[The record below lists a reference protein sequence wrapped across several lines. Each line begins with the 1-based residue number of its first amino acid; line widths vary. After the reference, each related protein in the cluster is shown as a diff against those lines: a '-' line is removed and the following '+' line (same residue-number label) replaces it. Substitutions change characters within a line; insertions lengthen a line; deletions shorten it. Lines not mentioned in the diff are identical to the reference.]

1 MSTAHRPTWDPAQ
14 AREVKGGSRQY
25 SVRDM
30 AAHTKL
36 KFRCVV
42 NVSFPPPSLF
52 FTQRAYLWQSE
63 FLRQPGQTSV
73 SEVKKVN
80 LRAELLAAEA
90 DARAKKRK
98 AAGLPVEDVSSAVP
112 VAAIE
117 DAEVK
122 KRRKVLQDAL
132 EMDKDA
138 DSDEDDDADADADG
152 PKGGE
157 SKYVAHSR
165 FSFSSPMAL
174 IVPGYTP
181 IIEQWGPYHER

>member
-36 KFRCVV
+36 KFRCAAQ
-42 NVSFPPPSLF
+42 LA
-52 FTQRAYLWQSE
+52 QGAYPLQSKKT
-63 FLRQPGQTSV
+63 FRQPGQTSV
-73 SEVKKVN
+73 SEVKKVD
-80 LRAELLAAEA
+80 LRAELLVAEA
-90 DARAKKRK
+90 EARAKKRK
-98 AAGLPVEDVSSAVP
+98 AAGLPVEDVSSGVP

-117 DAEVK
+117 DEEVK

-138 DSDEDDDADADADG
+138 DSDEDDDADG
-152 PKGGE
+152 SKGGE
-157 SKYVAHSR
+157 AKYVTHSV
-165 FSFSSPMAL
+165 SLSLSLSLSNCAY
-174 IVPGYTP
+174 VS
-181 IIEQWGPYHER
+181 E

>member
-42 NVSFPPPSLF
+42 FHVTIYLSSPRPP
-52 FTQRAYLWQSE
+52 TQRATFE
-63 FLRQPGQTSV
+63 TLRQPGQTSV
-73 SEVKKVN
+73 SEVKKIN

-98 AAGLPVEDVSSAVP
+98 AAGLPVEDEPSSVGGGVP

-117 DAEVK
+117 DEETK

-138 DSDEDDDADADADG
+138 DSDEDGEGDADADADG
-152 PKGGE
+152 PNGGE
-157 SKYVAHSR
+157 KTKYVA
-165 FSFSSPMAL
+165 P
-174 IVPGYTP
+174 
-181 IIEQWGPYHER
+181 